1 MDPSSISKIK
11 LFVRLVNGLKTP
23 SNMLWWSQIRF
34 WLNSSLSKQVW
45 GGITN
50 IQSFWCLLCC
60 DHTHIPTSGLF
71 IIRRTNRSHTS
82 SILEMPSL
90 CSDHTLAKHLTIKAF
105 LFQGHINSFLFE
117 QLNLILLNIK
127 SKSVIQQIDHLQSW
141 SRYFGTLQCLS
152 TDPINK

>member
-34 WLNSSLSKQVW
+34 QLNSLLSKQVW

-50 IQSFWCLLCC
+50 IQSFWCLLCF

-71 IIRRTNRSHTS
+71 IIRRTNRSHAS
-82 SILEMPSL
+82 SILEMPLL
-90 CSDHTLAKHLTIKAF
+90 CSDHTLAKHLTVKAF
-105 LFQGHINSFLFE
+105 HLQGHINPAFIE
-117 QLNLILLNIK
+117 QLNLILLNII
-127 SKSVIQQIDHLQSW
+127 SKSIIQQIYHLQYW
-141 SRYFGTLQCLS
+141 S
-152 TDPINK
+152 